1 MTNRYIID
9 SDTFQTLTKKREVVK
24 NLSRKMILESKLN
37 QFSKIAIKV
46 LILMTAL
53 YFIHHYIMFGHLIH
67 LH

>member
-1 MTNRYIID
+1 MSNKYIID
-9 SDTFQTLTKKREVVK
+9 SDTFQTLTRKREVVK

-37 QFSKIAIKV
+37 QYSKIVLKV

-67 LH
+67 IH

>member
-37 QFSKIAIKV
+37 QFSKIVIKV

-53 YFIHHYIMFGHLIH
+53 YFIHHYIMYSHLIH

>member
-37 QFSKIAIKV
+37 QFSKIVIKV

-67 LH
+67 FH